1 MLYLEVLL
9 WRAIWYQLGA
19 ELEGEAQPACDAVA
33 AEPGIKLVNADNP
46 HMVTIDASEEAADRL
61 RGKIGET
68 HFVEPEIRRSLT

>member
-1 MLYLEVLL
+1 MARYLVST
-9 WRAIWYQLGA
+9 RRGVR
-19 ELEGEAQPACDAVA
+19 GEAQPACDAVA
-33 AEPGIKLVNADNP
+33 AEPGVTVVNADNP